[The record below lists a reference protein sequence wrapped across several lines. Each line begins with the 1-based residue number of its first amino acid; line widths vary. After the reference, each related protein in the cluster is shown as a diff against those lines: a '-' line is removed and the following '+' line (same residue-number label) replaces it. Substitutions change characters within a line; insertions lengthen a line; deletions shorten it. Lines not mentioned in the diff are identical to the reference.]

1 MGHLT
6 CLYFSLFFQT
16 YSSSQHQVPYI
27 IRNRRTWSFSLA
39 NLKSQFSLCFL
50 YELTNF
56 QNFKKNASNNW
67 VIFLLC
73 TQTETPEVWIFFF
86 KKLYLCVLHF
96 QIKLSTYNIPKASY
110 SHLLQYCYKRFSVK
124 NRSIYFTNNIDVSKK
139 TFRELRKWKPCY
151 IITKYSKKLTF
162 FPEKKYF
169 QSEYEQQTQ
178 TVQQVEKKENKQC
191 KWFTNYTQ
199 NGWRIY
205 RVWQK
210 KIVQMIF
217 MNYISII
224 YIIKQPNGSIRW
236 LHSVSESIL
245 PGHRLTTRIPVLYP
259 ICTAFYPC
267 FWFILWQSAPS
278 CVFLGFFRECSHAN
292 VLFCVCFHACTTRF
306 TFTLPLL
313 KSPYN
318 KKKSLLESLFLGVF
332 TIRFRSDSK
341 EWFIHSKLFS

>member
-1 MGHLT
+1 MNF
-6 CLYFSLFFQT
+6 FS
-16 YSSSQHQVPYI
+16 
-27 IRNRRTWSFSLA
+27 R
-39 NLKSQFSLCFL
+39 
-50 YELTNF
+50 
-56 QNFKKNASNNW
+56 
-67 VIFLLC
+67 
-73 TQTETPEVWIFFF
+73 
-86 KKLYLCVLHF
+86 
-96 QIKLSTYNIPKASY
+96 
-110 SHLLQYCYKRFSVK
+110 
-124 NRSIYFTNNIDVSKK
+124 
-139 TFRELRKWKPCY
+139 
-151 IITKYSKKLTF
+151 
-162 FPEKKYF
+162 KKYF

-245 PGHRLTTRIPVLYP
+245 PGHRLAKRIPKFQCFIQYVPLFSLAFGLFYAKVLRP
-259 ICTAFYPC
+259 
-267 FWFILWQSAPS
+267 
-278 CVFLGFFRECSHAN
+278 VFLGFFRECSHAN

-318 KKKSLLESLFLGVF
+318 KKKSLLESLF
-332 TIRFRSDSK
+332 
-341 EWFIHSKLFS
+341 